1 MKTLYFVPEIV
12 IGKNSLERL
21 SVYRQKKILIITD
34 AFIQSTEV
42 FKAIHSSL
50 NQENDITIFSDVVPD
65 PPIENI
71 IEGIKIFNS
80 SDPNVVIAIG
90 GGSAI
95 DAAKGILYFAIE
107 SRADK
112 QRNDYQFIVIPTT
125 SGTGSE
131 VTNFAVITDLEKGS
145 KYPLVEKELLPDI
158 SILSIDFLENLPKNI
173 IADTGIDA
181 LTHAIEAYVS
191 TQATTFSDALAEKA
205 IKLILDNIL
214 KSMQTDKVDFTAR
227 EKMHEA
233 STIAGLAFNMASL
246 GIKHSL
252 AHALGGE
259 FHKVHGRLNGTL
271 LKNVI
276 LYNSGLLINN
286 SEETLAATKEK
297 YRELARIFGV
307 KLQNSDLAI
316 NQLVQ
321 RITKLLRE
329 LDMPLSLKE
338 HQIDRQEL
346 DNLADK
352 LASTALSDRCTPT
365 NPRVPSKDD
374 LLKILKES
382 Y

>member
-12 IGKNSLERL
+12 IGENSLKRL
-21 SVYRQKKILIITD
+21 SDYRQKKILMITD

-42 FKAIHSSL
+42 FKAIHVSL
-50 NQENDITIFSDVVPD
+50 TEENDVTIFSDVVPD

-71 IEGIKIFNS
+71 IEGVKILNS
-80 SDPNVVIAIG
+80 SDPDVVVAIG

-107 SRADK
+107 SRPDK
-112 QRNDYQFIVIPTT
+112 KRNDYQFIVIPTT

-191 TQATTFSDALAEKA
+191 IQATTFSDALAEKA

-214 KSMQTDKVDFTAR
+214 KSMQTDKVDLKAR

-246 GIKHSL
+246 GINHSL

-276 LYNSGLLINN
+276 LYNSGLLINA
-286 SEETLAATKEK
+286 SEETMDATKEK

-307 KLQNSDLAI
+307 TFQNSNLAI

-321 RITKLLRE
+321 RITKLLRD
-329 LDMPLSLKE
+329 LDMPLSLKD
-338 HQIDRQEL
+338 HQIDCQEF
-346 DNLADK
+346 DNLVDK

-374 LLKILKES
+374 LVKILKES